1 MCGICGVWNYKNCDP
16 VNRDLLKSMTD
27 RMIHR
32 GPDDRGLYFDDAAGI
47 GLGFRRLAIIDLSP
61 AARQPMSNEDGS
73 VWLVFNGEI
82 YNFLTLRPK
91 LEKRGHSF
99 RSNSDS
105 EVIIHNYEERGS
117 DIFNDLN
124 GMFGLA
130 IWDAP
135 KRRLVMARDRLG
147 KKPLY
152 YYRDSNRLI
161 FASEL
166 KAILADPFVP
176 REINE
181 TALAEYLALGYVS
194 APQTIF
200 TGINKVSPGHSLI
213 FEGERI
219 EVRRY
224 WDWLPAFQVKAVRS
238 EGEYIEELRALLK
251 TIVAERLIS
260 DVPLGAFLSGGVDSS
275 AVVAVMAG
283 LSSQPVKTFSIGF
296 KQDAFNEL
304 PYARL
309 VAERFGTEHYE
320 YIVEPEELRDL
331 VPNLVR
337 QFDEPFADSSAVPTY
352 YVAKMAS
359 QEVTVCLSGDG
370 GDEAMAGYPRY
381 SKAIREGIVYRLP
394 LELRR
399 VLFGLP
405 AQFLP
410 VGFKGEHMLQRF
422 ALAQAERYP
431 FAMRQV
437 SKKLLAFLLAPDTAY
452 QFNLLQSPSSTACVE
467 QALERAGNLDFL
479 SRLQYTDGVTYL
491 PDDILVKVD
500 RTSMTNSLEVRAPL
514 LDYRFM
520 EFMAGLSP
528 DLRWRDGKGKY
539 IFKKAIRNLL
549 PNEILF
555 RKKMGFGI
563 PLQDWFSHELKGYAS
578 EILLDHQTLQR
589 GLWNPEKVKI
599 LLNKAQNRNAYA
611 LQNAIW
617 VMLMLE
623 MWWRAYL
630 GNNRTT

>member
-1 MCGICGVWNYKNCDP
+1 
-16 VNRDLLKSMTD
+16 MTD
-27 RMIHR
+27 SMEHR
-32 GPDDRGLYFDDAAGI
+32 GPDDSCLYFDDTAGI

-82 YNFLTLRPK
+82 YNFLTLRPI

-105 EVIIHNYEERGS
+105 EVIIHHYEEAGS
-117 DIFNDLN
+117 NIFSDLN

-130 IWDAP
+130 IWDTP
-135 KRRLVMARDRLG
+135 KRRLVLARDRLG

-152 YYRDSNRLI
+152 YYYDPKRMI

-166 KAILADPFVP
+166 KAILADPSVP

-200 TGINKVSPGHSLI
+200 KGINKVPPGHSLI

-219 EVRRY
+219 TVRRY
-224 WDWLPAFQVKAVRS
+224 WDWLPAFQTKPVRS
-238 EGEYIEELRALLK
+238 EHEYIEELHALLK
-251 TIVAERLIS
+251 IIVAERLIS

-275 AVVAVMAG
+275 AVVAVMAS

-304 PYARL
+304 PYAHL
-309 VAERFGTEHYE
+309 VAERFSTEHYE

-352 YVAKMAS
+352 YVAKMAR

-399 VLFGLP
+399 VVFGLP

-410 VGFKGEHMLQRF
+410 VGFKGEHLLQRF

-437 SKKLLAFLLAPDTAY
+437 SKKLLAFLLNPDAAY
-452 QFNLLQSPSSTACVE
+452 QFNLFQPPSPTACVE
-467 QALERAGNLDFL
+467 QALERTGNLDFL
-479 SRLQYTDGVTYL
+479 SSLQYTDGVTYL
-491 PDDILVKVD
+491 PEDILVKVD
-500 RTSMTNSLEVRAPL
+500 RTSMANSLEVRAPL

-520 EFMAGLSP
+520 EFMASLP
-528 DLRWRDGKGKY
+528 TDLRWRDGKGKY
-539 IFKKAIRNLL
+539 LFKMAMRSLL
-549 PNEILF
+549 PEEVLF
-555 RKKMGFGI
+555 RRKMGFGI
-563 PLQDWFSHELKGYAS
+563 PLQDWFSHELNSYAS
-578 EILLDHQTLQR
+578 EILLDCQALQR

-599 LLNKAQNRNAYA
+599 LLKKARNRSSYT

-630 GNNRTT
+630 GNSRTM

>member
-1 MCGICGVWNYKNCDP
+1 
-16 VNRDLLKSMTD
+16 MTD
-27 RMIHR
+27 SMKHR
-32 GPDDRGLYFDDAAGI
+32 GPDDRGLYFDNAAGI
-47 GLGFRRLAIIDLSP
+47 GLGFRRLAIIDLSQ
-61 AARQPMSNEDGS
+61 AAQQPMSNEDRS

-82 YNFLTLRPK
+82 YNFLTLRSE

-105 EVIIHNYEERGS
+105 EVIIHQYEEGGE
-117 DIFNDLN
+117 DIFSDLN

-130 IWDAP
+130 IWDTH
-135 KRRLVMARDRLG
+135 KRRLIMARDRFG

-152 YYRDSNRLI
+152 YYHDPKRLI

-166 KAILADPFVP
+166 KAILADPSVH

-181 TALAEYLALGYVS
+181 TALSEYLALGYIS
-194 APQTIF
+194 APNTIF
-200 TGINKVSPGHSLI
+200 KRISKVPPGHRLI
-213 FEGERI
+213 YEGEKI
-219 EVRRY
+219 KINRY
-224 WDWLPAFQVKAVRS
+224 WDWLPAFQTKTIRS
-238 EGEYIEELRALLK
+238 ESEYIDELNSLLK
-251 TIVAERLIS
+251 RIVAERLIS

-275 AVVAVMAG
+275 SVVAIMAG

-296 KQDAFNEL
+296 KHDAFNEL
-304 PYARL
+304 PYARR
-309 VAERFGTEHYE
+309 VAEQFKTEHHE

-352 YVAKMAS
+352 YVAKMAR

-394 LELRR
+394 LDLRR

-422 ALAQAERYP
+422 ALSQAERYP
-431 FAMRQV
+431 FAMRQI
-437 SKKLLAFLLAPDTAY
+437 SKKLLAFLLTSDAAY
-452 QFNLLQSPSSTACVE
+452 QFNLYQSPSPTVCVE
-467 QALERAGNLDFL
+467 QALERAGNLDFP

-491 PDDILVKVD
+491 PEDILVKVD
-500 RTSMTNSLEVRAPL
+500 RTSMANSLEVRAPL

-520 EFMAGLSP
+520 EFMAGLP
-528 DLRWRDGKGKY
+528 TNLRWRDGKGKY
-539 IFKKAIRNLL
+539 LFKMAMRSHL
-549 PNEILF
+549 PDEILF

-563 PLQDWFSHELKGYAS
+563 PLQDWFSHELNGYAS
-578 EILLDHQTLQR
+578 KILLDRQALNR
-589 GLWNPEKVKI
+589 GLWDPEKMKI
-599 LLNKAQNRNAYA
+599 LLKKAQNRNAYS

-617 VMLMLE
+617 VILMLE

-630 GNNRTT
+630 GNNRTM